1 MQTIFLQSIR
11 IEHEE
16 PSEEEKGASKT
27 GDGGEAGQCNGDVLC
42 SPIVVIFSDIMLLND
57 IITAAISSII

>member
-1 MQTIFLQSIR
+1 MSLMQSIR

-27 GDGGEAGQCNGDVLC
+27 GDGGEAGQCNGDFLC
-42 SPIVVIFSDIMLLND
+42 SPIVVIFSDIMLLNE
-57 IITAAISSII
+57 ITTAVISSII

>member
-1 MQTIFLQSIR
+1 MSLMQSIA

-27 GDGGEAGQCNGDVLC
+27 GDGGEAGQCNGDFLC
-42 SPIVVIFSDIMLLND
+42 SPIVVIFSDIMLLKN
-57 IITAAISSII
+57 ITAAAICSII

>member
-1 MQTIFLQSIR
+1 MQSIP

-16 PSEEEKGASKT
+16 PSEEEKGTSKT
-27 GDGGEAGQCNGDVLC
+27 GDGGEAGQCNGDFLC